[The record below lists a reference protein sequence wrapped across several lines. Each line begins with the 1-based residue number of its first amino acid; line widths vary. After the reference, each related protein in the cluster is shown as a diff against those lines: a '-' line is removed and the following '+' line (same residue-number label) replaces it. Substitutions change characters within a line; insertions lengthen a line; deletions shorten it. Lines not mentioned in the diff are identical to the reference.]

1 LLYNK
6 AMTKPNFIVFDCFGV
21 LYVDAFNRFLN
32 THIKI
37 LPESISY
44 YQELAKQND
53 LGYLSDEDFYAEL
66 ETGSGVPATEIKKQF
81 NDTNCLNTN
90 LVPLIR
96 ELRQKHGYK
105 IGMLSNVDRQFLQ
118 QFLDNHDIGD
128 LFEYILTSSESVHS
142 KPEREIFEDLADRAE
157 ASFESWYFTDDAQ
170 SNVDAARS
178 YGIQSDL
185 FTDTETLR
193 KDLQKAGIL

>member
-1 LLYNK
+1 MNK
-6 AMTKPNFIVFDCFGV
+6 PTFIVFDCFGV

-32 THIKI
+32 TYSKI
-37 LPESISY
+37 LPEPRNHY
-44 YQELAKQND
+44 YELAKQND
-53 LGYLSDEDFYAEL
+53 HGYLSDEDFYNEL
-66 ETGSGVPATEIKKQF
+66 QTGSGVPAIEIKKQF

-96 ELRQKHGYK
+96 ELREKHGYK

-118 QFLDNHDIGD
+118 QFLDNHDIGE
-128 LFEYILTSSESVHS
+128 LFDHILTSSESVHS
-142 KPEREIFEDLADRAE
+142 KPEREIFEDLADQAD
-157 ASFESWYFTDDAQ
+157 APFEEWYFADDAQ

-178 YGIQSDL
+178 YGIQSDV

-193 KDLQKAGIL
+193 KDLRKARIL